1 MDFNS
6 LERFMYLR
14 SIRHASV
21 VLNGLASSIYMG
33 ARDEARDLALTLARA
48 CSPTSARS

>member
-1 MDFNS
+1 MDSGS
-6 LERFMYLR
+6 LGSCIWGPLGK
-14 SIRHASV
+14 ATV
-21 VLNGLASSIYMG
+21 VLIALASSIYMG